1 MATALQWSGGERCGR
16 KEAQVLVGKDIRLI
30 IWIKLDGVY
39 TCLIFVLWGKSLR
52 ELLLG
57 NDEYGRGF
65 KLKKKKKSFLLKI
78 LGR

>member
-1 MATALQWSGGERCGR
+1 MFDLS
-16 KEAQVLVGKDIRLI
+16 
-30 IWIKLDGVY
+30 
-39 TCLIFVLWGKSLR
+39 VLWGKSLR

-65 KLKKKKKSFLLKI
+65 KLKKKKSFLLKI